1 MKEQQS
7 VFLANVRNRLVLL
20 GLVFLGL
27 GLLATILY
35 FVGLRNTFTHIIQLG
50 WRGFLVLA
58 ALVMLTLMLWALSWL
73 IILRAYGISAKW
85 GAVWRAR
92 LSGFAISYLTPSMY
106 FGGEPV
112 SVYLLTKAEQAPPT
126 KITATVIITKFL
138 EGINLILFLYTG
150 GFFALTALP
159 LPVRQEVTLL
169 AGSLILGGLLALG
182 FINFAGRRF
191 WATRL
196 LVLFKGI
203 LPAKRLMGW
212 VIEKV
217 RETEE
222 YVFEAFRYHRRQTL
236 IAFFV
241 TLLATLCVYLRP
253 LVFFYFSQKIVFSFA
268 QLSLFFALSVLL
280 GALFW
285 LTPGGIG
292 IFEGGMIGI
301 LSLGGIGAG
310 GAVAFA
316 LSIRPLEFVAVGLGL
331 FYMMGFGLRQT
342 LRKL

>member
-1 MKEQQS
+1 MKNK
-7 VFLANVRNRLVLL
+7 LMLWGLVLL
-20 GLVFLGL
+20 GFGI
-27 GLLATILY
+27 LAVILY
-35 FVGLRNTFTHIIQLG
+35 FVGLRNTLTNLLQLG
-50 WRGFLVLA
+50 WLGFLLLAGLVL
-58 ALVMLTLMLWALSWL
+58 LTLVSWALSWWV
-73 IILRAYGISAKW
+73 ILRAYGINTSW
-85 GAVWRAR
+85 RAVWRAR

-112 SVYLLTKAEQAPPT
+112 SVYLLTKTEHAPPT
-126 KITATVIITKFL
+126 KITASVIVTKFL
-138 EGINLILFLYTG
+138 EGINLILFLYIG
-150 GFFALTALP
+150 GFFALTTLP

-169 AGSLILGGLLALG
+169 AGSLILGGLLSLG
-182 FINFAGRRF
+182 FINFAGRRL

-196 LVLFKGI
+196 LVFFKRI
-203 LPAKRLMGW
+203 LPARRFVGW
-212 VIEKV
+212 VIERV

-241 TLLATLCVYLRP
+241 TLLATLCIYVRP

-301 LSLGGIGAG
+301 LSLAGIGAG

-316 LSIRPLEFVAVGLGL
+316 LSIRPLEFLAVGLGL